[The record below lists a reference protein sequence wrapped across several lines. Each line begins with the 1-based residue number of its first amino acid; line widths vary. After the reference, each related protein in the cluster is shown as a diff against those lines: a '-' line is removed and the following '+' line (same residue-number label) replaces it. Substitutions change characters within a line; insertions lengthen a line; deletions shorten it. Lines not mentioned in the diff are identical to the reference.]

1 MEGFLLDSA
10 ATAQGKFLVNQQEQN
25 EGQNVWEQFEFN
37 WRSLVLLHASV
48 CAYFRHFIYSTCG
61 RDFCRYVTTML
72 FYLLLFSI
80 AHVGSKK
87 RADNKGRM
95 KGKWRTVLE
104 IKQSLGKL

>member
-48 CAYFRHFIYSTCG
+48 CAYFRPFIYSTCG
-61 RDFCRYVTTML
+61 RDVLPLCNDDVIL
-72 FYLLLFSI
+72 FAFIFY
-80 AHVGSKK
+80 
-87 RADNKGRM
+87 
-95 KGKWRTVLE
+95 RTH
-104 IKQSLGKL
+104 G

>member
-1 MEGFLLDSA
+1 MSESNLNSIDVHLFYCTHLFVHTFALS
-10 ATAQGKFLVNQQEQN
+10 
-25 EGQNVWEQFEFN
+25 
-37 WRSLVLLHASV
+37 
-48 CAYFRHFIYSTCG
+48 FI
-61 RDFCRYVTTML
+61 RRVVEMFCRCVTTML

-87 RADNKGRM
+87 RADNKRRM